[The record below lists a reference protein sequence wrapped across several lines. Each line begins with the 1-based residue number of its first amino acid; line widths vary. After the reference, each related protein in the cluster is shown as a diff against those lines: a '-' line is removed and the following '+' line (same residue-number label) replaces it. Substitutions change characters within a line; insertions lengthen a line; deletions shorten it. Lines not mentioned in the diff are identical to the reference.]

1 MANGDPR
8 YELIDFSRYGSA
20 QDMYN
25 ENMGFGG
32 TQDFYDYDGDSLLD
46 NFPVRPKAP
55 YVQPTSRNTQPLIN
69 IPGGIGT
76 YNAASAQNQ
85 NLGAFPNLLMSTPPP
100 TPPPID
106 PDATFGEK
114 FAANLSSPQAMAGI
128 AKGFGGLIQGLVG
141 RGRRRDEQR
150 KAQDQYDDMLKK
162 YRGLS
167 TRNLAENIKNPYAN
181 IQTNFENVYEDLTV
195 NRQQAEFERDMF
207 ARQQASL
214 MQGLSGAAGGSGIA
228 ALAQAMANQ
237 GQIAAQRSS
246 ASIGQ
251 QEAMNQ
257 RLLAQGAA
265 REQELERLAELQ
277 IAQGQGMV
285 DQLKLR
291 GAEKARSL
299 TYQKTG
305 TELGMAQ
312 QDLAAKNMAIAQ
324 ADAALYGGIG
334 SLVGTGVSAA
344 IGAA

>member
-20 QDMYN
+20 QNMFN
-25 ENMGFGG
+25 ENMGLGG
-32 TQDFYDYDGDSLLD
+32 TQDFYDYDGDGLLD
-46 NFPVRPKAP
+46 NFPVRRQTP
-55 YVQPTSRNTQPLIN
+55 STQPAGVATQQLVT

-76 YNAASAQNQ
+76 YNAAGAQYQ
-85 NLGAFPNLLMSTPPP
+85 NLGSPDLEMRTPPP
-100 TPPPID
+100 PPPPAV

-114 FAANLSSPQAMAGI
+114 FGANMMTPQAMTGVASGI
-128 AKGFGGLIQGLVG
+128 GGLIQGLVG
-141 RGRRRDEQR
+141 RGKRRSQQIA
-150 KAQDQYDDMLKK
+150 AQNQYDDMLAR
-162 YRGLS
+162 YRDLDTS
-167 TRNLAENIKNPYAN
+167 NLYANIDNPYAN

-195 NRQQAEFERDMF
+195 NQQQAEFQRKTL

-237 GQIAAQRSS
+237 GQIGAQRIS

-257 RLLAQGAA
+257 RLLAKGAA
-265 REQELERLAELQ
+265 REQELERQAELQ
-277 IAQGQGMV
+277 IAKGQFMT
-285 DQLKLR
+285 DQLRLR
-291 GAEKARSL
+291 GAEQARAL
-299 TYQKTG
+299 DYRKTG

-334 SLVGTGVSAA
+334 SLVGTGLTAA
-344 IGAA
+344 IGAV